1 MIKNVLF
8 FGSDRF
14 SVHCLRS
21 LIQSA
26 PTLKITCAYTKA
38 TSDFARHSCHN
49 NLPSCILPKK
59 LLGWKLHDDFDLG
72 LIASF
77 GSFVPLAL
85 MQQFEAK
92 TILNAHPSL
101 LPLYRGAA
109 PIQRSLMD
117 DIEQTGVTI
126 IDCESK
132 EFDAGNIWRQTRFA
146 VRDRTHDQIVEYS
159 GELAGRMF
167 AEIIID
173 FDGCKEGRKRQE
185 GVVTIANKIIKADA
199 LVNFDQM
206 STRKVYCLYKAI
218 GHQENLYSFLSGCL
232 LTLYSIKFNMPKPLN
247 TQYELD
253 KWNRV
258 LHIRCGDGL
267 SIACDSFGISGKS
280 NRFTALDIH
289 NHLINKH

>member
-8 FGSDRF
+8 FGSDHF

-21 LIQSA
+21 LVQSL
-26 PTLKITCAYTKA
+26 PTLNVNCAYTR
-38 TSDFARHSCHN
+38 TVSDFAHHSYNHN
-49 NLPSCILPKK
+49 TPSYKLPKK
-59 LLGWKLHDDFDLG
+59 LNEWKLPQEFDLG

-85 MQQFEAK
+85 MRQFRTG

-132 EFDAGNIWRQTRFA
+132 EFDAGNVWMQRNFK
-146 VRDRTHDQIVEYS
+146 VCDRNHAQLVEYS
-159 GELAGRMF
+159 GNLAGRMF
-167 AEIIID
+167 AEIIND
-173 FDGCKEGRKRQE
+173 FDKYKERRWKQE
-185 GVVTIANKIIKADA
+185 GLVTIANKIIKSDA
-199 LVNFDQM
+199 FIDFNQM
-206 STRKVYCLYKAI
+206 SARKVHCLYKAI
-218 GHQENLYSFLSGCL
+218 GHQESLHCSLSGCP
-232 LTLYSIKFNMPKPLN
+232 LTIYSFRFEMSKPLN

-258 LHIRCGDGL
+258 LHIRCNDGL

-280 NRFTALDIH
+280 NRFTAMDIY
-289 NHLINKH
+289 NHLINKN